1 MRKRIILSVFLVL
14 LFVFLL
20 ISCSSEDNSNKK
32 KIVYWSMWNE
42 VEPQGQVIKEAIKDF
57 MKKHNDI
64 VVEVNWN
71 GREIRK
77 TLQPALDNN
86 QSIDLWDEDLER
98 TIRNW
103 GQYALA
109 LDDYVSKS
117 YDNTDEKPYKDV
129 VMNSLL
135 ELSKTYSED
144 GKIYAIPYQ
153 PFTFLIMYNKEHFTK
168 AGITK
173 TPETWAEFKDAC
185 AKLKAAGFIPL
196 TVDDAYVDILYGY
209 QLARYKGSDWVKK
222 LVLEGLWND
231 PTVLKAAKDW
241 EEMCKLG
248 YFSPNVAGNKFPQ
261 GQQEIANGEV
271 SMYLNGTWLVNEVMP
286 TTGPDFPWGQFAY
299 PTVQGG
305 VGKLYDLNY
314 GGQSFQINKNS
325 KYPDEVF
332 NLIVHLTT
340 GQWDKELAEK
350 TYGVPMANTTDWPI
364 QLTDAKDIFPKLGVC
379 YPWAAGLQYNTDKAP
394 VIASAFTKL
403 ITGQITSEQFVA
415 EVKK

>member
-1 MRKRIILSVFLVL
+1 MKNILLVL
-14 LFVFLL
+14 CLLTAFFLF
-20 ISCSSEDNSNKK
+20 SCSNTDNSNKK

-42 VEPQGQVIKEAIKDF
+42 VEPQGQVIKEAINDY
-57 MKKHNDI
+57 MKKYDDI

-86 QSIDLWDEDLER
+86 QEIDLWDEDLER

-103 GQYALA
+103 GKYALA
-109 LDDYVSKS
+109 LDDYVANS
-117 YDNTDEKPYKDV
+117 YDNTDGKPYQDV
-129 VMNSLL
+129 VMKSLL
-135 ELSKTYSED
+135 DLSKTYSED

-153 PFTFLIMYNKEHFTK
+153 PFTFLIMYNKDHFAK

-173 TPETWAEFKDAC
+173 TPETWNEFKEVC
-185 AKLKAAGFIPL
+185 AKLKSAGFIPL

-209 QLARYKGSDWVKK
+209 QVARYKGSDWVKS
-222 LVLEGLWND
+222 LVLDGLWDD
-231 PTVLKAAKDW
+231 PAVLRAARDW
-241 EEMCKLG
+241 EEIYKLG
-248 YFSPNVAGNKFPQ
+248 YLSPNVAGNKFPQ

-299 PTVQGG
+299 PTVPGG
-305 VGKLYDLNY
+305 IGKLYDLNY

-364 QLTDAKDIFPKLGVC
+364 QLTDAKEIFSKLGVC

>member
-1 MRKRIILSVFLVL
+1 MKNILLALCLLTAFFL
-14 LFVFLL
+14 F
-20 ISCSSEDNSNKK
+20 SCSNTDNSNKK

-42 VEPQGQVIKEAIKDF
+42 VEPQGQVIKEAINDY
-57 MKKHNDI
+57 MKKYDDI

-86 QSIDLWDEDLER
+86 QEIDLWDEDLER

-103 GQYALA
+103 GKYALA
-109 LDDYVSKS
+109 LDDYVANS
-117 YDNTDEKPYKDV
+117 YDNTDGKPYQDV
-129 VMNSLL
+129 VMKSLL
-135 ELSKTYSED
+135 DLSKTYSED

-153 PFTFLIMYNKEHFTK
+153 PFTFLIMYNKDHFAK

-173 TPETWAEFKDAC
+173 TPETWNEFKEVC
-185 AKLKAAGFIPL
+185 AKLKSAGFIPL

-209 QLARYKGSDWVKK
+209 QVARYKGSDWVKS
-222 LVLEGLWND
+222 LVLDGLWDD
-231 PTVLKAAKDW
+231 PAVLRAARDW
-241 EEMCKLG
+241 EEIYKLG
-248 YFSPNVAGNKFPQ
+248 YLSPNVAGNKFPQ

-299 PTVQGG
+299 PTVPGG
-305 VGKLYDLNY
+305 IGKLYDLNY

-364 QLTDAKDIFPKLGVC
+364 QLTDAKEIFSKLGVC

>member
-1 MRKRIILSVFLVL
+1 MKNILLVL
-14 LFVFLL
+14 CLLTAFFLF
-20 ISCSSEDNSNKK
+20 SCSNTDNSNKK

-42 VEPQGQVIKEAIKDF
+42 VEPQGQVIKEAINDY
-57 MKKHNDI
+57 MKKYDDI

-86 QSIDLWDEDLER
+86 QEIDLWDEDLER

-103 GQYALA
+103 GKYALA
-109 LDDYVSKS
+109 LDDYVANS
-117 YDNTDEKPYKDV
+117 YDNTDGKPYQDV
-129 VMNSLL
+129 VMKSLL
-135 ELSKTYSED
+135 DLSKTYSED

-153 PFTFLIMYNKEHFTK
+153 PFTFLIMYNKDHFAK

-173 TPETWAEFKDAC
+173 TPETWNEFKEVC
-185 AKLKAAGFIPL
+185 TKLKSAGFIPL

-209 QLARYKGSDWVKK
+209 QVARYKGSDWVKS
-222 LVLEGLWND
+222 LVLDGLWDD
-231 PTVLKAAKDW
+231 PAVLRAARDW
-241 EEMCKLG
+241 EEIYKLG
-248 YFSPNVAGNKFPQ
+248 YLSPNVAGNKFPQ

-299 PTVQGG
+299 PTVPGG
-305 VGKLYDLNY
+305 IGKLYDLNY

-364 QLTDAKDIFPKLGVC
+364 QLTDAKEIFSKLGVC

>member
-1 MRKRIILSVFLVL
+1 MKNILLVL
-14 LFVFLL
+14 CLLAAFFLF
-20 ISCSSEDNSNKK
+20 SCSGEDNSNKK

-42 VEPQGQVIKEAIKDF
+42 VEPQGQVIKDAIKDY
-57 MKKHNDI
+57 MKKYDDV

-86 QSIDLWDEDLER
+86 QEIDLWDEDLER

-103 GQYALA
+103 GKYALA
-109 LDDYVSKS
+109 LDDYVANP
-117 YDNTDEKPYKDV
+117 YDNTDGKPYQDV
-129 VMNSLL
+129 VMKSLL
-135 ELSKTYSED
+135 DLSKTYSED

-153 PFTFLIMYNKEHFTK
+153 PFTFLIMYNKDHFDK

-173 TPETWAEFKDAC
+173 TPETWNEFKEVC
-185 AKLKAAGFIPL
+185 AKLKEAGFIPL

-209 QLARYKGSDWVKK
+209 QVARYKGSDWVKS
-222 LVLEGLWND
+222 LVLDGLWD
-231 PTVLKAAKDW
+231 DSAVLKAAKDW
-241 EEMCKLG
+241 EEIYKLG
-248 YFSPNVAGNKFPQ
+248 YLSPNVAGNKFPQ

-286 TTGPDFPWGQFAY
+286 TTGPNFPWGQFAY
-299 PTVQGG
+299 PTVPGG

-364 QLTDAKDIFPKLGVC
+364 QLTDAKEIFSKLGVC

-403 ITGQITSEQFVA
+403 ITGQINSEQFVA
-415 EVKK
+415 EVKR

>member
-1 MRKRIILSVFLVL
+1 MKNILLVL
-14 LFVFLL
+14 CLLTAFFLF
-20 ISCSSEDNSNKK
+20 SCSNTDNSNKK

-42 VEPQGQVIKEAIKDF
+42 VEPQGQVIKEAINDY
-57 MKKHNDI
+57 MKKYDDI

-86 QSIDLWDEDLER
+86 QEIDLWDEDLER

-103 GQYALA
+103 GKYALA
-109 LDDYVSKS
+109 LDDYVANS
-117 YDNTDEKPYKDV
+117 YDNTDGKPYQDV
-129 VMNSLL
+129 VMKSLL
-135 ELSKTYSED
+135 DLSKTYSED

-153 PFTFLIMYNKEHFTK
+153 PFTFLIMYNKDHFAK

-173 TPETWAEFKDAC
+173 TPETWNEFKEVC
-185 AKLKAAGFIPL
+185 AKLKSAGFIPL

-209 QLARYKGSDWVKK
+209 QVARYKGSDWVKS
-222 LVLEGLWND
+222 LVLDGLWDD
-231 PTVLKAAKDW
+231 PVVLRAARDW
-241 EEMCKLG
+241 EEIYKLG
-248 YFSPNVAGNKFPQ
+248 YLSPNVAGNKFPQ

-299 PTVQGG
+299 PTVPGG
-305 VGKLYDLNY
+305 IGKLYDLNY

-364 QLTDAKDIFPKLGVC
+364 QLTDAKEIFSKLGVC

>member
-1 MRKRIILSVFLVL
+1 MKNILLVL
-14 LFVFLL
+14 CLLTAFFLF
-20 ISCSSEDNSNKK
+20 SCSNTDNSNKK

-42 VEPQGQVIKEAIKDF
+42 VEPQGQVLKEAINDY
-57 MKKHNDI
+57 MKKYDDI

-86 QSIDLWDEDLER
+86 QEIDLWDEDLER

-103 GQYALA
+103 GKYALA
-109 LDDYVSKS
+109 LDDYVANS
-117 YDNTDEKPYKDV
+117 YDNTDGKPYQDV
-129 VMNSLL
+129 VMKSLL
-135 ELSKTYSED
+135 DLSKTYSED

-153 PFTFLIMYNKEHFTK
+153 PFTFLIMYNKDHFAK

-173 TPETWAEFKDAC
+173 TPETWNEFKEVC
-185 AKLKAAGFIPL
+185 AKLKSAGFIPL

-209 QLARYKGSDWVKK
+209 QVARYKGSDWVKS
-222 LVLEGLWND
+222 LVLDGLWDD
-231 PTVLKAAKDW
+231 PAVLRAARDW
-241 EEMCKLG
+241 EEIYKLG
-248 YFSPNVAGNKFPQ
+248 YLSPNVAGNKFPQ

-299 PTVQGG
+299 PTVPGG
-305 VGKLYDLNY
+305 IGKLYDLNY

-364 QLTDAKDIFPKLGVC
+364 QLTDAKEIFSKLGVC

>member
-1 MRKRIILSVFLVL
+1 MKNILLVL
-14 LFVFLL
+14 CLLTAFFLF
-20 ISCSSEDNSNKK
+20 SCSNTDNSNKK

-42 VEPQGQVIKEAIKDF
+42 VEPQGQVLKEAINDY
-57 MKKHNDI
+57 MKKYDDI

-86 QSIDLWDEDLER
+86 QEIDLWDEDLER

-103 GQYALA
+103 GKYALA
-109 LDDYVSKS
+109 LDDYVANS
-117 YDNTDEKPYKDV
+117 YDNTDGKPYQDV
-129 VMNSLL
+129 VMKSLL
-135 ELSKTYSED
+135 DLSKTYSED

-153 PFTFLIMYNKEHFTK
+153 PFTFLIMYNKDHFAK

-173 TPETWAEFKDAC
+173 TPETWNEFKEVC

-209 QLARYKGSDWVKK
+209 QVARYKGSDWVKS
-222 LVLEGLWND
+222 LVLDGLWDD
-231 PTVLKAAKDW
+231 PAVLRAARDW
-241 EEMCKLG
+241 EEIYKLG
-248 YFSPNVAGNKFPQ
+248 YLSPNVAGNKFPQ

-299 PTVQGG
+299 PTVPGG

-364 QLTDAKDIFPKLGVC
+364 QLTDAKEIFSKLGVC

>member
-1 MRKRIILSVFLVL
+1 MKNILLVL
-14 LFVFLL
+14 CLLAAFFLF
-20 ISCSSEDNSNKK
+20 SCSGEDNSNKK

-42 VEPQGQVIKEAIKDF
+42 VEPQGQVIKDAIKDY
-57 MKKHNDI
+57 MKKYDDV

-86 QSIDLWDEDLER
+86 QEIDLWDEDLER

-103 GQYALA
+103 GKYALA
-109 LDDYVSKS
+109 LDDYVANS
-117 YDNTDEKPYKDV
+117 YDNTDGKPYQDV
-129 VMNSLL
+129 VMKSLL
-135 ELSKTYSED
+135 DLSKTYSED

-153 PFTFLIMYNKEHFTK
+153 PFTFLIMYNKDHFDK

-173 TPETWAEFKDAC
+173 TPETWNEFKEVC

-209 QLARYKGSDWVKK
+209 QVARYKGSDWVKS
-222 LVLEGLWND
+222 LVLDGLWD
-231 PTVLKAAKDW
+231 DSAVLKAAKDW
-241 EEMCKLG
+241 EEIYKLG
-248 YFSPNVAGNKFPQ
+248 YLSPNVAGNKFPQ

-286 TTGPDFPWGQFAY
+286 TTGPNFPWGQFAY
-299 PTVQGG
+299 PTVPGG

-364 QLTDAKDIFPKLGVC
+364 QLTDAKEIFSKLGVC

-403 ITGQITSEQFVA
+403 ITGQINSEQFVA
-415 EVKK
+415 EVKR

>member
-1 MRKRIILSVFLVL
+1 MKNILLVL
-14 LFVFLL
+14 CLLMAFFLF
-20 ISCSSEDNSNKK
+20 SCSNTDNSNKK

-42 VEPQGQVIKEAIKDF
+42 VEPQGQVLKEAINDY
-57 MKKHNDI
+57 MKKYDDI

-86 QSIDLWDEDLER
+86 QEIDLWDEDLER

-103 GQYALA
+103 GKYALA
-109 LDDYVSKS
+109 LDDYVANS
-117 YDNTDEKPYKDV
+117 YDNTDGKPYQDV
-129 VMNSLL
+129 VMKSLL
-135 ELSKTYSED
+135 DLSKTYSED

-153 PFTFLIMYNKEHFTK
+153 PFTFLIMYNKDHFAK

-173 TPETWAEFKDAC
+173 TPETWNEFKEVC

-209 QLARYKGSDWVKK
+209 QVARYKGSDWVKS
-222 LVLEGLWND
+222 LVLDGLWDD
-231 PTVLKAAKDW
+231 PAVLRAARDW
-241 EEMCKLG
+241 EEIYKLG
-248 YFSPNVAGNKFPQ
+248 YLSPNVAGNKFPQ

-299 PTVQGG
+299 PTVPGG

-364 QLTDAKDIFPKLGVC
+364 QLTDAKEIFSKLGVC

>member
-1 MRKRIILSVFLVL
+1 MKNILLVL
-14 LFVFLL
+14 CLLTAFFLF
-20 ISCSSEDNSNKK
+20 SCSNTDNSNKK

-42 VEPQGQVIKEAIKDF
+42 VEPQGQVLKEAINDY
-57 MKKHNDI
+57 MKKYDDI

-86 QSIDLWDEDLER
+86 QEIDLWDEDLER

-103 GQYALA
+103 GKYALA
-109 LDDYVSKS
+109 LDDYVANS
-117 YDNTDEKPYKDV
+117 YDNTDGKPYQDV
-129 VMNSLL
+129 VMKSLL
-135 ELSKTYSED
+135 DLSKTYSED

-153 PFTFLIMYNKEHFTK
+153 PFTFLIMYNKDHFAK

-173 TPETWAEFKDAC
+173 TPETWNEFKEVC

-209 QLARYKGSDWVKK
+209 QVARYKGSDWVKS
-222 LVLEGLWND
+222 LVLDGLWDD
-231 PTVLKAAKDW
+231 PAVLRAARDW
-241 EEMCKLG
+241 EEIYKLG
-248 YFSPNVAGNKFPQ
+248 YLSPNVAGNKFPQ

-299 PTVQGG
+299 PTVPGG
-305 VGKLYDLNY
+305 IGKLYDLNY

-364 QLTDAKDIFPKLGVC
+364 QLTDAKEIFSKLGVC

>member
-1 MRKRIILSVFLVL
+1 MKNAILLVL
-14 LFVFLL
+14 CLLAAFFLF
-20 ISCSSEDNSNKK
+20 SCSDTDNSNKK

-42 VEPQGQVIKEAIKDF
+42 VEPQGQVIKEAIQDY
-57 MKKHNDI
+57 MKKYNDCL
-64 VVEVNWN
+64 VEVNWN

-86 QSIDLWDEDLER
+86 QEIDLWDEDLER

-103 GQYALA
+103 GKYALS
-109 LDDYVSKS
+109 LDDYVTKQ
-117 YDNTDEKPYKDV
+117 YDNTDGKAYQDV
-129 VMNSLL
+129 IMKSLL
-135 ELSKTYSED
+135 DLSKTYSED

-153 PFTFLIMYNKEHFTK
+153 PFTFLIMYNKDHFTK

-173 TPETWAEFKDAC
+173 TPETWTEFKDVC
-185 AKLKAAGFIPL
+185 RKLKNAGFIPI

-209 QLARYKGSDWVKK
+209 QLARYKGSDWVKS
-222 LVLEGLWND
+222 LVLDGLWND
-231 PTVLKAAKDW
+231 PIVLKAAQDW
-241 EEMCKLG
+241 EEMYKLG
-248 YFSPNVAGNKFPQ
+248 YLSPNVAGNKFPQ

-299 PTVQGG
+299 PTVSGG
-305 VGKLYDLNY
+305 VDKLYDLNY
-314 GGQSFQINKNS
+314 GGQSFQINKNT

-340 GQWDKELAEK
+340 GHWDKELAEK

-364 QLTDAKDIFPKLGVC
+364 QLQDAKEIFSKLGVC

-394 VIASAFTKL
+394 VIASSFTKL

-415 EVKK
+415 ELKK

>member
-1 MRKRIILSVFLVL
+1 MKNILLVL
-14 LFVFLL
+14 CLLTAFFLF
-20 ISCSSEDNSNKK
+20 SCSNTDNSNKK

-42 VEPQGQVIKEAIKDF
+42 VEPQGQVIKEAINDY
-57 MKKHNDI
+57 MKKYDDI

-86 QSIDLWDEDLER
+86 QEIDLWDEDLER

-103 GQYALA
+103 GKYALA
-109 LDDYVSKS
+109 LDDYVANS
-117 YDNTDEKPYKDV
+117 YDNTDGKPYQDV
-129 VMNSLL
+129 VMKSLL
-135 ELSKTYSED
+135 DLSKTYSED

-153 PFTFLIMYNKEHFTK
+153 PFTFLIMYNKDHFAK

-173 TPETWAEFKDAC
+173 TPETWNEFKEVC

-209 QLARYKGSDWVKK
+209 QVARYKGSDWVKS
-222 LVLEGLWND
+222 LVLDGLWDD
-231 PTVLKAAKDW
+231 PAVLRAARDW
-241 EEMCKLG
+241 EEIYKLG
-248 YFSPNVAGNKFPQ
+248 YLSPNVAGNKFPQ

-299 PTVQGG
+299 PTVPGG
-305 VGKLYDLNY
+305 IGKLYDLSY

-364 QLTDAKDIFPKLGVC
+364 QLTDAKEIFSKLGVC

>member
-1 MRKRIILSVFLVL
+1 MKNILLVL
-14 LFVFLL
+14 CLLTAFFLF
-20 ISCSSEDNSNKK
+20 SCSNTDNSNKK

-42 VEPQGQVIKEAIKDF
+42 VEPQGQVIKEAINDY
-57 MKKHNDI
+57 MKKYDDI

-86 QSIDLWDEDLER
+86 QEIDLWDEDLER

-103 GQYALA
+103 GKYALA
-109 LDDYVSKS
+109 LDDYVANS
-117 YDNTDEKPYKDV
+117 YDNTDGKPYQDV
-129 VMNSLL
+129 VMKSLL
-135 ELSKTYSED
+135 DLSKTYSED

-153 PFTFLIMYNKEHFTK
+153 PFTFLIMYNKDHFAK

-173 TPETWAEFKDAC
+173 TPETWNEFKEVC

-209 QLARYKGSDWVKK
+209 QVARYKGSDWVKS
-222 LVLEGLWND
+222 LVLDGLWDD
-231 PTVLKAAKDW
+231 PTVLRAARDW
-241 EEMCKLG
+241 EEIYKLG
-248 YFSPNVAGNKFPQ
+248 YLSPNVAGNKFPQ

-299 PTVQGG
+299 PTVPGG
-305 VGKLYDLNY
+305 IGKLYDLNY

-364 QLTDAKDIFPKLGVC
+364 QLTDAKEIFSKLGVC

>member
-1 MRKRIILSVFLVL
+1 MKNILLVL
-14 LFVFLL
+14 CLLAAFFLF
-20 ISCSSEDNSNKK
+20 SCSGEDNSNKK

-42 VEPQGQVIKEAIKDF
+42 VEPQGQVIKDAIKDY
-57 MKKHNDI
+57 MKKYDD
-64 VVEVNWN
+64 VMVEVNWN

-86 QSIDLWDEDLER
+86 QEIDLWDEDLER

-103 GQYALA
+103 GKYALA
-109 LDDYVSKS
+109 LDGYVTNS
-117 YDNTDEKPYKDV
+117 YDNTDGKPYQDV
-129 VMNSLL
+129 VMKSLL
-135 ELSKTYSED
+135 DLSKTYSED

-153 PFTFLIMYNKEHFTK
+153 PFTFLIMYNKDHFDK

-173 TPETWAEFKDAC
+173 TPETWNEFKEVC

-209 QLARYKGSDWVKK
+209 QVARYKGSDWVKS
-222 LVLEGLWND
+222 LVLDGLWD
-231 PTVLKAAKDW
+231 DSAVLKAAKDW
-241 EEMCKLG
+241 EEIYKLG
-248 YFSPNVAGNKFPQ
+248 YLSPNVAGNKFPQ

-286 TTGPDFPWGQFAY
+286 TTGPNFPWGQFAY
-299 PTVQGG
+299 PTVPGG

-332 NLIVHLTT
+332 NLIVYLTT

-364 QLTDAKDIFPKLGVC
+364 QLTDAKEIFSKLGVC

-403 ITGQITSEQFVA
+403 ITGQINSEQFVA
-415 EVKK
+415 EVKR